1 MAQRFRPG
9 RITDKVDMRAGGAYG
24 CRTTEVVD
32 EWSPSMR
39 DESVTQDELVAACAA
54 LVEAALAER
63 RVEAGRPVESG
74 TDDDAER
81 SLATA
86 DALSRARDNLYK
98 LLIED
103 GWQPPAKVVEG
114 LTLDE
119 VLSHEDTG
127 FRKG

>member
-1 MAQRFRPG
+1 
-9 RITDKVDMRAGGAYG
+9 
-24 CRTTEVVD
+24 
-32 EWSPSMR
+32 MR